1 MFLDYPTPPAS
12 TWVYNGDHAAGSLMR
27 GGVMWIFQRW
37 HDIARPGA
45 WLITLCAV
53 NGTSHYPLCRTVH
66 AVVDDFGTL
75 IPVE

>member
-12 TWVYNGDHAAGSLMR
+12 TWIYSGDHAAGSLMR

-37 HDIARPGA
+37 HDIARPGT
-45 WLITLCAV
+45 WLITLCSV
-53 NGTSHYPLCRTVH
+53 NGTNHYPLCQNVH